1 VIDGFEAV
9 GVSPCVGA
17 TGATIG
23 GGVGRLGGLHGLMI
37 DAVSSFRMVL
47 ASGQVV
53 NVSSTSYPDLFY
65 GMKGAGQLYGV
76 IVETIFDTYPASN
89 GGNFYNVDMVF
100 AGSQLESTLSV
111 VNSII
116 PSQPGELALIV
127 LFNHGT
133 PDVRHLTPT
142 KPDPH

>member
-1 VIDGFEAV
+1 
-9 GVSPCVGA
+9 
-17 TGATIG
+17 
-23 GGVGRLGGLHGLMI
+23 MI

-53 NVSSTSYPDLFY
+53 NVSSTSYADLFW

-76 IVETIFDTYPASN
+76 IVETIFKTYPASN

-116 PSQPGELALIV
+116 PKQPGELALIV
-127 LFNHGT
+127 LFNDGT
-133 PDVRHLTPT
+133 PSVHPSFYHAQKSTR
-142 KPDPH
+142 